1 MFNFDLQLFGG
12 LFGGGGGGETQVVE
26 KQVVQSSA
34 PAASPVQNVSDTAS
48 EKMER
53 RKKFGENVRGRRS
66 TITGAGTTQGVLES
80 AGSIAKTLLGEQ
92 QPKRKTIG
100 GA

>member
-12 LFGGGGGGETQVVE
+12 IFGGGGGGETQVVE

-34 PAASPVQNVSDTAS
+34 PSSSPVQTTSDTDS
-48 EKMER
+48 EKAEK

-66 TITGAGTTQGVLES
+66 TITGAGTTRGVLES
-80 AGSIAKTLLGEQ
+80 AGGIAKTLLGEIPQ
-92 QPKRKTIG
+92 RKTLG